1 MSITQD
7 KKGFMWFGTW
17 NGLSKFDG
25 YRFKTYKSTPSDPE
39 SLINNRV
46 DLIIEDSYQYIWVL
60 SYDGQVHRFDPRSE
74 KFNNI
79 PINAHERSNRGKGI
93 THIQHA
99 GEGKMWLLS
108 DTEGCFRIET
118 DPETHNLTSHWYSTK
133 NKKLPSDIVNKIYT
147 DPQKNSWIMTKQGM
161 ISVDSVGNSYPVH
174 YPSSVHQPIIY
185 DALYSGGHMW
195 FSSSSG
201 QIFRQSDNGISEL
214 IQLPTEDIICSIKQL
229 KNKQLLFLTERD
241 GFFIYDITTRQISH
255 VKQDTFPLQAR
266 HQQMISAFIDSHN
279 EIWLLLSETGV
290 LHHNLKNGTTD
301 YFWLKGDVINPYS
314 YPPTPF
320 ISEDCKGRLWIRP
333 SGGAFSYYDRQENKL
348 KYFYNAPEDP
358 ARKFSNI
365 LHTAFSDRQGNLWL
379 CTHSKGLEKISFV
392 ETPVEILRP
401 NTSANSFSVNEVRFL
416 FKDDQNNLWVATKE
430 GSLYLYDR
438 NYSPIGRLLDNGK
451 IGNGT
456 PFKGIVYCIFQD
468 KDKNIWLGTKGNGLY
483 KLTGKDIHSGFRMV
497 NFKHDRK
504 NPFSLSHNNVYCVT
518 QDTEGRIW
526 IATYGGGINYIDTAN
541 GKTRFIHPGNQ
552 LKNYPMTSCFRT
564 RHICCDKNGNM
575 FVGTTGGLLCFS
587 THFTSP
593 ESLEFNHL
601 RQDNMSK
608 DGLTANDVHYIYP
621 ASDNT
626 IYIGT
631 FGGGLLK
638 ITPPYQWNERF
649 KFENYISQVPQPS
662 DIVYSITEDSRGY
675 IWMGT
680 ESTITKFKPKENT
693 FENYGIESGIDV
705 RYFSEA
711 TICKMGK
718 DILLGSDD
726 GIYIFS
732 PEKLKKQDYFSP
744 LTFSRFLLFGREVDP
759 TTEDSP
765 LKELLDDQ
773 EEMTLTHKQ
782 SDFSIEFST
791 LDFRDP
797 SLIHYAYKL
806 EGFDKNWTYA
816 NNQRTATYTN
826 LPKGEYTFRVKSTNS
841 DGKWIDNERELKI
854 KVLPS
859 FWNSTAGYIF
869 YIIVLLLIMGTVM
882 YVLFTIYRLKHEV
895 QMEHT
900 LTQMKL
906 RFFTDISHELRTPLT
921 LIAGPVDYILHNEK
935 VNPEVKEQL
944 QLVERNTNRM
954 LRLINE
960 ILDFRKIQ
968 NKKMRLSVE
977 EINFGVEVQRIC
989 ENFYPLAEER
999 HIHFSVEDHSHGAIL
1014 WADKEKLETI
1024 LSNLLSNAFKFTFS
1038 NKSITVKTSETNDN
1052 LILQVSDEGIG
1063 INKDKINSIF
1073 DRFSSSEKQNLSK
1086 QPGTGVGMHLTKELI
1101 NMHGA
1106 TIQVKSI
1113 EGKGSTFTVTFRK
1126 GYRHFGNEADLIKK
1140 ELTTETTDKETKNI
1154 QENIGYTD
1162 NAGNPMQES
1171 TGKPVILVVE
1181 DNTDLQEFLR
1191 TILCSEYEVHK
1202 AINGADALNRLS
1214 NLQPDI
1220 VISDVMMPEMD
1231 GIEFTRK
1238 LKEDINT
1245 SHIPVILLTAKSSLE
1260 NQMEGLENGADDY
1273 ITKPFSATY
1282 LKAKIEN
1289 ILRARKKL
1297 QEYYASHSTD
1307 NKNSETK
1314 SPDQPVLNSRDQKFI
1329 DTITVVLE
1337 KELDNSD
1344 FTIDELVSQVGLG
1357 RTVFFKKLKALTGL
1371 SPVEYIREFRLTRAT
1386 ELICNDEY
1394 NISQISYMVGISDP
1408 RYFSRC
1414 FKQKYGMTP
1423 TEYKDKIQ
1431 GKNK

>member
-7 KKGFMWFGTW
+7 QKGFMWFGTW

-39 SLINNRV
+39 SLLNNRV
-46 DLIIEDSYQYIWVL
+46 DLIVEDSYQYIWVL
-60 SYDGQVHRFDPRSE
+60 SYDGQVHRFDPCSE
-74 KFNNI
+74 KFSKV
-79 PINAHERSNRGKGI
+79 PIDLSGKNSFGKGI
-93 THIQHA
+93 VHIQHA
-99 GEGKMWLLS
+99 GKGEMWLLS
-108 DTEGCFRIET
+108 DTEGCF
-118 DPETHNLTSHWYSTK
+118 
-133 NKKLPSDIVNKIYT
+133 KIST
-147 DPQKNSWIMTKQGM
+147 DPQTHALSSQCFSVKNKNLPNNNVTKVYNDPQRNSWIMTSGGM
-161 ISVDSVGNSYPVH
+161 VAVDSNGNIRPIQ
-174 YPSSVHQPIIY
+174 YPSGIRQPIIY
-185 DALYSGGHMW
+185 DALYSNGHIW
-195 FSSSSG
+195 LSSSQG
-201 QIFRQSDNGISEL
+201 KIFRQNGNGALEM
-214 IQLPTEDIICSIKQL
+214 IQLPTQSTIHSIKEL
-229 KNKQLLFLTERD
+229 KNKQLLFLTEQD
-241 GFFIYDITTRQISH
+241 GFFIHDIATGKTSH
-255 VKQDTFPLQAR
+255 ITQNMLPIQAR
-266 HQQMISAFIDSHN
+266 HQQMISAFIDSYN
-279 EIWLLLSETGV
+279 DIWLLLSETGA
-290 LHHNLKNGTTD
+290 LHHNLEKGTTD
-301 YFWLKGDVINPYS
+301 YFWLRGDVINPYS

-320 ISEDCKGRLWIRP
+320 ISEDCKRRLWIRP

-348 KYFYNAPEDP
+348 KYFYNAPDDP

-365 LHTAFSDRQGNLWL
+365 LHSIFSDRQGNLWL
-379 CTHSKGLEKISFV
+379 CTHSKNLEKISFV
-392 ETPVEILRP
+392 ETPIEILRP
-401 NTSANSFSVNEVRFL
+401 NTSTNSFSVNEVRAL
-416 FKDDQNNLWVATKE
+416 FKDDQDRLWAATKE
-430 GSLYLYDR
+430 GSVYLYDR
-438 NYSPIGRLLDNGK
+438 EYNLIGKLTEDGRIGK
-451 IGNGT
+451 NN
-456 PFKGIVYCIFQD
+456 PFSGIVYCIFQD
-468 KDKNIWLGTKGNGLY
+468 KQKNIWLGTKGNGLY
-483 KLTGKDIHSGFRMV
+483 KLTPKISGKGFDIE
-497 NFKHDRK
+497 NFKYEKK
-504 NPFSLSHNNVYCVT
+504 NLFSLSHNNVYCVT

-526 IATYGGGINYIDTAN
+526 IATYGGGINYIDTTD
-541 GKTRFIHPGNQ
+541 GKTRFIHARNR
-552 LKNYPMTSCFRT
+552 LKNYPMMACFRA
-564 RHICCDKNGNM
+564 RHINCDKNGNI
-575 FVGTTGGLLCFS
+575 FVGTTGGLLCFPA
-587 THFTSP
+587 HFSNP
-593 ESLEFNHL
+593 ESLRFNHL
-601 RQDNMSK
+601 QQDNISK
-608 DGLTANDVHYIYP
+608 DGLTANDVHFIYP

-638 ITPPYQWNERF
+638 LTPPYTWDTPF
-649 KFENYISQVPQPS
+649 KFKNYISHTAQPS
-662 DIVYSITEDSRGY
+662 DIVYSIIEDDQKN
-675 IWMGT
+675 IWLGT
-680 ESTITKFKPKENT
+680 ESTITKFKPAENT

-705 RYFSEA
+705 RYFSEG
-711 TICKMGK
+711 TIHKIGGN
-718 DILLGSDD
+718 ILLGSDN

-744 LTFSRFLLFGREVDP
+744 LVFSRLLLFGKEVYP
-759 TTEDSP
+759 TMKNSP
-765 LKELLDDQ
+765 LKGLLDDQ
-773 EEMTLTHKQ
+773 KEMTLTHKQ

-806 EGFDKNWTYA
+806 EGFDKEWIYA

-826 LPKGEYTFRVKSTNS
+826 LPKGEYVFRVKSTNS
-841 DGKWIDNERELKI
+841 DGKWINNERELNI

-869 YIIVLLLIMGTVM
+869 YIIVVLLTMGIIM

-921 LIAGPVDYILHNEK
+921 LIAGPVGYILRHEN

-968 NKKMRLSVE
+968 NQKMRLCVE
-977 EINFGVEVQRIC
+977 EIDFGTEVKRIC

-999 HIHFSVEDHSHGAIL
+999 HIHFSIKDDSHGAIL

-1038 NKSITVKTSETNDN
+1038 NKSITVKTSETNDS

-1106 TIQVKSI
+1106 SIQVKSA
-1113 EGKGSTFTVTFRK
+1113 EGTGTTFTVTFRK
-1126 GYRHFGNEADLIKK
+1126 GYSHFGSETDLIKK
-1140 ELTTETTDKETKNI
+1140 EMPIETNTAINTIPHDAENVNETAENPE
-1154 QENIGYTD
+1154 QENI
-1162 NAGNPMQES
+1162 A
-1171 TGKPVILVVE
+1171 KPVILIVE
-1181 DNTDLQEFLR
+1181 DNNDLQKFLH
-1191 TILCSEYEVHK
+1191 TILCSDYEVHK
-1202 AINGADALNRLS
+1202 AQNGVEALEQLS
-1214 NLQPDI
+1214 SLQPDI

-1231 GIEFTRK
+1231 GIEFTHK

-1245 SHIPVILLTAKSSLE
+1245 SHIPVILLTAKTSLE
-1260 NQMEGLENGADDY
+1260 NRMEGLEIGADDY

-1282 LKAKIEN
+1282 LKARIEN
-1289 ILRARKKL
+1289 ILQARKRL
-1297 QEYYASHSTD
+1297 QAYYASHATD
-1307 NKNSETK
+1307 NRATEEKKENKPT
-1314 SPDQPVLNSRDQKFI
+1314 LNSRDQKFI

-1371 SPVEYIREFRLTRAT
+1371 SPVEYIREFRLTRAV
-1386 ELICNDEY
+1386 ELISNDEY

-1423 TEYKDKIQ
+1423 TEYKDKIL
-1431 GKNK
+1431 KKE

>member
-7 KKGFMWFGTW
+7 GKGFMWFGTW

-46 DLIIEDSYQYIWVL
+46 DLIVEDSYQYIWVL
-60 SYDGQVHRFDPRSE
+60 SYDGEVHRFDPRSE
-74 KFNNI
+74 KFSKV
-79 PINAHERSNRGKGI
+79 PINISEQISHGKGI
-93 THIQHA
+93 TQIQHA
-99 GEGKMWLLS
+99 GNGEMWLLS

-118 DPETHNLTSHWYSTK
+118 DPQTHALSSQWYSIK
-133 NKKLPSDIVNKIYT
+133 NKKLPSDLVHKVYN
-147 DPQKNSWIMTKQGM
+147 DPQKNSWIMTSRGM
-161 ISVDSVGNSYPVH
+161 VMVDPKGDVQNIKY
-174 YPSSVHQPIIY
+174 SSHIEQPIIN
-185 DALYSGGHMW
+185 DALYSENQMW
-195 FSSSSG
+195 FSSTSG
-201 QIFRQSDNGISEL
+201 KVYRQNNKGVLET
-214 IQLPTEDIICSIKQL
+214 IQLPTTKDISFIKQL
-229 KNKQLLFLTERD
+229 TNGQLLFLTDQD
-241 GFFIYDITTRQISH
+241 GFFIYDIATRKISH
-255 VKQDTFPLQAR
+255 TPQNTLPVQA
-266 HQQMISAFIDSHN
+266 HQQQIISVFVDSHDDV
-279 EIWLLLSETGV
+279 WLLLSQKGV
-290 LHHNLKNGTTD
+290 LHHNIKTGMTD

-314 YPPTPF
+314 YPPTPY
-320 ISEDCKGRLWIRP
+320 ISEDSKGRLWVRP
-333 SGGAFSYYDRQENKL
+333 SGGAFSYYDRKENKL

-365 LHTAFSDRQGNLWL
+365 LHSAFSDRQGNLWL

-401 NTSANSFSVNEVRFL
+401 NTSTNSFSVNEVRYL

-430 GSLYLYDR
+430 GSVYIYD
-438 NYSPIGRLLDNGK
+438 NKHSFIGKLLENGNIGTGSPFR
-451 IGNGT
+451 
-456 PFKGIVYCIFQD
+456 GIVYCIYQD

-483 KLTGKDIHSGFRMV
+483 KLTRDASPYRFKMESFR
-497 NFKHDRK
+497 HERH
-504 NPFSLSHNNVYCVT
+504 NPFSLSHNNIYCVT
-518 QDTEGRIW
+518 QDTSGRIW
-526 IATYGGGINYIDTAN
+526 IATYGGGINYIDTSN
-541 GKTRFIHPGNQ
+541 GTTQFIHPGNK
-552 LKNYPMTSCFRT
+552 LKKYPMTSCFRA
-564 RHICCDKNGNM
+564 RHMNCDKNGNM

-587 THFTSP
+587 TRFTTP
-593 ESLEFNHL
+593 DSLDFNHM
-601 RQDNMSK
+601 RQDNMTK
-608 DGLTANDVHYIYP
+608 NGLTANDVHYIYP
-621 ASDNT
+621 ASDDN

-638 ITPPYQWNERF
+638 LTPPYQWNDHF
-649 KFENYISQVPQPS
+649 KFENHISSTPQPS
-662 DIVYSITEDSRGY
+662 DIVYSIIEDDQKN
-675 IWMGT
+675 IWIGT
-680 ESTITKFKPKENT
+680 ESTITKFKPKENA
-693 FENYGIESGIDV
+693 FENYGTESGIDV

-711 TICKMGK
+711 TICKIGK
-718 DILLGSDD
+718 DIFLGSDD

-732 PEKLKKQDYFSP
+732 SDKLKKQEYFSP
-744 LTFSRFLLFGREVDP
+744 LVFSRFLLFGKEVDP
-759 TTEDSP
+759 DTENSP
-765 LKELLDDQ
+765 LDVLLDDKKN
-773 EEMTLTHKQ
+773 MTLTHKQ
-782 SDFSIEFST
+782 SDFSIEYST

-806 EGFDKNWTYA
+806 EGFDKEWFYVH
-816 NNQRTATYTN
+816 NQRIATYTN
-826 LPKGEYTFRVKSTNS
+826 LPKGEYVFRVKSTNS
-841 DGKWIDNERELKI
+841 DGKWIDNERSLKI

-869 YIIVLLLIMGTVM
+869 YIVMLLLIMGIIM

-921 LIAGPVDYILHNEK
+921 LIAGPVDYILHNTTI
-935 VNPEVKEQL
+935 NSEVKEQL

-968 NKKMRLSVE
+968 NQKMRLNVE
-977 EINFGVEVQRIC
+977 EINFGAEVKRIC

-999 HIHFSVEDHSHGAIL
+999 HIHFIIEDHSQGAIL
-1014 WADKEKLETI
+1014 WADKERLETI

-1038 NKSITVKTSETNDN
+1038 NKSITVRTSATNDN

-1063 INKDKINSIF
+1063 INKDKINMIF
-1073 DRFSSSEKQNLSK
+1073 DRFSSSEKRNLSK

-1101 NMHGA
+1101 TMHGA
-1106 TIQVKSI
+1106 TIQVKST

-1126 GYRHFGNEADLIKK
+1126 GYKHFGNEADLIKK
-1140 ELTTETTDKETKNI
+1140 EQTSQEGEEHNVIQTTAVTTEENNNHTKQET
-1154 QENIGYTD
+1154 
-1162 NAGNPMQES
+1162 P
-1171 TGKPVILVVE
+1171 GKPIMLIVE
-1181 DNTDLQEFLR
+1181 DNNDLQEFLY
-1191 TILCSEYEVHK
+1191 TILNSEYQVHR
-1202 AINGADALNRLS
+1202 ASNGVEALERLTR
-1214 NLQPDI
+1214 LQPDI

-1231 GIEFTRK
+1231 GIEFTRR

-1260 NQMEGLENGADDY
+1260 NQMQGLETGADDY

-1282 LKAKIEN
+1282 LKARIEN
-1289 ILRARKKL
+1289 ILRVRKKL
-1297 QEYYASHSTD
+1297 QKYYASHSVD
-1307 NKNSETK
+1307 NQNSPEK
-1314 SPDQPVLNSRDQKFI
+1314 IPDHPTLNSRDQKFI
-1329 DTITVVLE
+1329 DSITAVLE

-1371 SPVEYIREFRLTRAT
+1371 SPVEYIREFRLTRAIA
-1386 ELICNDEY
+1386 LINSDEY

-1423 TEYKDKIQ
+1423 TEYKENHQK
-1431 GKNK
+1431 GK